1 MSDNFDLDMLISN
14 LSDDQ
19 IFEFK
24 EAFQIFDKDGDGSI
38 TTNELGNV
46 MRAFGQNPSEEEIN
60 LMIKEVDKDKNG
72 TIDFREFL
80 GLMVKELEDENDNN
94 ENFLEIFRL
103 IDEDK
108 NGRLSPSELRYCM
121 LRCGKK
127 ISKGQI
133 DDMIKEVDVDD
144 DGFID
149 YNEFAKILNKYI

>member
-72 TIDFREFL
+72 TIDFR
-80 GLMVKELEDENDNN
+80 
-94 ENFLEIFRL
+94 
-103 IDEDK
+103 
-108 NGRLSPSELRYCM
+108 
-121 LRCGKK
+121 
-127 ISKGQI
+127 
-133 DDMIKEVDVDD
+133 
-144 DGFID
+144 
-149 YNEFAKILNKYI
+149 